1 MGAEVH
7 AVLQK
12 ILGESRLDEM
22 AAAGRYRR
30 DVY

>member
-7 AVLQK
+7 AALQK
-12 ILGESRLDEM
+12 ILGGPRLDEM
-22 AAAGRYRR
+22 AAAGHYRR